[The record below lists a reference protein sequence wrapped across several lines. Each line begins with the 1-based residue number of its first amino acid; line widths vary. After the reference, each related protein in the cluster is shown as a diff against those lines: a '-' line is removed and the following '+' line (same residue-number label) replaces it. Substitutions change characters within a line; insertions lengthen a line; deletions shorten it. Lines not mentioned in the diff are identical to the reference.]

1 MQTAANDPD
10 WAVRAQAFAALERL
24 VVLTGGRIPW
34 AIVAGGFEFEG
45 DRLHFAGRA
54 LGIFK
59 PKRMSAALSVRTSR
73 PRPGRASWYRDQDAD
88 IDVETGLLAYDLQQ
102 DAGHPSNEHL
112 RLAFERRAPLIYFR
126 AVRSAVYEAI
136 WPVWVEDFRA
146 AEGRVLLAAAD
157 AARGDVSSVRAALAD
172 GVGERERSYSL
183 ATGKRRNHQAWFSG
197 RTKAA
202 YGYRCAFS
210 GLPLG
215 GLLVGAHIKADEHGG
230 PASVTNGICM
240 STLHHTAFDRY
251 LIGVDPNLGIH
262 VAESVIR
269 AHDGPLLASLQALAG
284 GRLRAPMQPDA
295 RPHTEFLE
303 WRFSKFKE
311 AEAWFG

>member
-1 MQTAANDPD
+1 MPTTANDPD
-10 WAVRAQAFAALERL
+10 WAVRAQAFEALERL
-24 VVLTGGRIPW
+24 VVLTGGGIPW
-34 AIVAGGFEFEG
+34 ARIARGFEFEG
-45 DRLHFAGRA
+45 HHTLFASRA

-59 PKRMSAALSVRTSR
+59 PKRMSAALSIRTSR

-88 IDVETGLLAYDLQQ
+88 IDAETGLLAYDLQQ
-102 DAGHPSNEHL
+102 EPRHPSNEHL
-112 RLAFERRAPLIYFR
+112 RLAFERRAPLIHFR
-126 AVRSAVYEAI
+126 AVQSAVYEAI

-146 AEGRVLLAAAD
+146 TEGRVLLAAAD
-157 AARGDVSSVRAALAD
+157 APRGDVSSVRAAMPD
-172 GVGERERSYSL
+172 EIGERKRSYSL
-183 ATGKRRNHQAWFSG
+183 ATDRRRNHQAWFSG

-215 GLLVGAHIKADEHGG
+215 DLLVGAHIKADEYGG

-240 STLHHTAFDRY
+240 STLHHAAFDRY
-251 LIGVDPNLGIH
+251 LIGVDPELGIH

-284 GRLRAPMQPDA
+284 GRLRAPRQPEA
-295 RPHTEFLE
+295 RPHAEFLE
-303 WRFSKFKE
+303 WRFSKFEK
-311 AEAWFG
+311 AEARLG